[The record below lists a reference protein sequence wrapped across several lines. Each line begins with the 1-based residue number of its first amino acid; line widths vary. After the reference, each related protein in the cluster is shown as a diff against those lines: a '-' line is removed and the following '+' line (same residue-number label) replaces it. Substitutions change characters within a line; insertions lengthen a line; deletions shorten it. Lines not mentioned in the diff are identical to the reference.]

1 MNTSIAFLE
10 NWPLPAVLALEAA
23 ALVGIAGV
31 IQRWVQNAWWRRTLW
46 QTCMLALLEPGSGP
60 RHRGGP
66 NGCGLGSRAGQRQAT
81 G

>member
-31 IQRWVQNAWWRRTLW
+31 IQRWVQNAWWRRTL
-46 QTCMLALLEPGSGP
+46 
-60 RHRGGP
+60 
-66 NGCGLGSRAGQRQAT
+66 
-81 G
+81 